1 MFKALFGDDTKVLT
15 KDEEIESFFIDEM
28 KEIDVQEEN
37 SEIYFENMIYNLRD
51 QKPDL
56 IDEVRKITPR
66 IRIRRK
72 LKTSY
77 DKNVLVYAKKR
88 RIFFRFVDAKLERID
103 LPIEKYL
110 EILKAKEAEIPHV
123 VTENFDSKYRSVTE
137 NLFNNNYITAL
148 DIRKRK
154 SIETLKMCIEKCSR
168 KYKEYL
174 EDLIKVIQEYDDL
187 PGGYL
192 KRINRISKK
201 TAEKEVEELTKEIT

>member
-1 MFKALFGDDTKVLT
+1 MFLFMQK
-15 KDEEIESFFIDEM
+15 
-28 KEIDVQEEN
+28 KEK
-37 SEIYFENMIYNLRD
+37 NL
-51 QKPDL
+51 
-56 IDEVRKITPR
+56 
-66 IRIRRK
+66 
-72 LKTSY
+72 
-77 DKNVLVYAKKR
+77 
-88 RIFFRFVDAKLERID
+88 FRFVDAKLERID

-110 EILKAKEAEIPHV
+110 EILKAKEDEIPHV

-201 TAEKEVEELTKEIT
+201 TAEKEVEELTKEITHEYISKSFEKADRIDQEKEHIIISEEFSNA

>member
-77 DKNVLVYAKKR
+77 DKNVLVYAKKGEES
-88 RIFFRFVDAKLERID
+88 FRFVDAKLERID

-110 EILKAKEAEIPHV
+110 EILKAKEDEIPHV

-154 SIETLKMCIEKCSR
+154 SIETLKMCIEKSAENT
-168 KYKEYL
+168 KNIL
-174 EDLIKVIQEYDDL
+174 
-187 PGGYL
+187 
-192 KRINRISKK
+192 RI
-201 TAEKEVEELTKEIT
+201 